1 MIIYLVVEDVVL
13 ATALQAKLSV
23 FAHNVIICGGT
34 DSDEIVNGIKVIRPD
49 CLVLDILKRRPN
61 GFDLLMAIK
70 AARDDIGAP
79 IFIYTAQD
87 DKLTRERCLNIGA
100 DHFFSQ
106 AEFSL
111 DQFLQKFTKIMANI
125 KKSKLA

>member
-1 MIIYLVVEDVVL
+1 MAAAIE
-13 ATALQAKLSV
+13 AKLSV
-23 FAHNVIICGGT
+23 KAYRVIPGRGT
-34 DSDEIVNGIKVIRPD
+34 DLHEIINDIKANQPD
-49 CLVLDILKRRPN
+49 CLIMDIFRQRPN

-79 IFIYTAQD
+79 VFVYTAQD
-87 DKLTRERCLNIGA
+87 DKQSRERSLNIGV

-111 DQFLQKFTKIMANI
+111 DQFLQKFSKIMANI